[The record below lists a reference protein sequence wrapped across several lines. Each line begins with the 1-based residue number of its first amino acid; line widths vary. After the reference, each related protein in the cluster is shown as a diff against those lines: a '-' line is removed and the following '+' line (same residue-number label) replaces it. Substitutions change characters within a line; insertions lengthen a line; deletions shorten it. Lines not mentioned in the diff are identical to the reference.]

1 MQNTLPTP
9 PPNTPQKPG
18 ATDILNNVIAMGQAS
33 SATNALQQPVTNKQ
47 APQTQ
52 AQPAS
57 QNSAN
62 PDVETEKHFIDV
74 FLETLTKSEESLY
87 RHIRKEMLEKQKLSI
102 LMVTGELSYLFDFK
116 GITIEFSLLNGADKY
131 SVDQYQFGRDPL
143 GVFKAANALQ
153 IAQRIQMYGETQ
165 SEAATSFLEA
175 QSMDSVAKRTAL
187 ITLALS
193 IKLFNG
199 KRLGDVSAAVAAI
212 EKFQA
217 PLIQKMS
224 QVYNLF
230 ETVIMH
236 ILQDDNFLKN

>member
-9 PPNTPQKPG
+9 PNTQQPS
-18 ATDILNNVIAMGQAS
+18 ANDILNNVVSMSQTSA
-33 SATNALQQPVTNKQ
+33 ATNALQQQPTGQ
-47 APQTQ
+47 Q
-52 AQPAS
+52 AQVKTAS
-57 QNSAN
+57 NTDEAEKPQEA
-62 PDVETEKHFIDV
+62 KHFIDV
-74 FLETLTKSEESLY
+74 FLEGITEPERKLY
-87 RHIRKEMLEKQKLSI
+87 KRIRDEMLQKQKLSI

-116 GITIEFSLLNGADKY
+116 GIAIEFTLLNGRDKY
-131 SVDQYQFGRDPL
+131 AVDQYQFGRDPL
-143 GVFKAANALQ
+143 GVFKAPNDLE
-153 IAQRIQMYGETQ
+153 ITQRMETYGEERR
-165 SEAATSFLEA
+165 EAATSFLEA

-199 KRLGDVSAAVAAI
+199 KKLGTPMQAVSTI
-212 EKFQA
+212 EGFQA

-224 QVYNLF
+224 QVYNIF